1 MRALGGEVIRISVGS
16 DTHINA
22 MDLTEGY
29 SEGNKPWLE
38 KSEFVLSLLEQLDKR
53 GFGLQEKSLIDRCL
67 DLVYEDYL
75 AGAPMPTLCELRQK
89 LLEQPEKEAEGLA
102 LAFERFTNGS
112 LNVFSQPTNV
122 KVKSRIISYDISGL
136 GAQLRT
142 IGTLVVSD
150 AMSNRV
156 ADNWR
161 NGKRTHILIDEFHVM
176 LENPH
181 GAEFFNS
188 AWRRYRKRNGF
199 PVAATQNVEALL
211 ATVQGSTMISNSE
224 CVVMLN
230 QAPRDAEKLTELF
243 HISESQQNYIIN
255 APAGSG
261 LLRYGGA
268 LVPFMNRFKTD
279 TELYKLISTKP
290 GE

>member
-1 MRALGGEVIRISVGS
+1 MTAALTLLTRTISRVHQCPRCVS
-16 DTHINA
+16 FAKSCWN
-22 MDLTEGY
+22 
-29 SEGNKPWLE
+29 SRRRKPKGWP
-38 KSEFVLSLLEQLDKR
+38 F
-53 GFGLQEKSLIDRCL
+53 
-67 DLVYEDYL
+67 
-75 AGAPMPTLCELRQK
+75 
-89 LLEQPEKEAEGLA
+89 
-102 LAFERFTNGS
+102 AFERFTNGS

-122 KVKSRIISYDISGL
+122 KLKSRIISYDISGL

-199 PVAATQNVEALL
+199 PVSATQNVEALL

-230 QAPRDAEKLTELF
+230 QAPRDEEKLTELF
-243 HISESQQNYIIN
+243 HISESQQNYITN